1 MMHSQSFDC
10 SVEQTEKTVAL
21 PSVVG
26 QLLIGYLDGLDVI
39 NFIEAVKGSEHF
51 QTLDIN
57 EEWFFYKLFM
67 KLHRKEKTKTVVPY
81 LHLYLDT
88 CSIDEDGYLR
98 PENYHQGEPPT
109 LRMFIHPTFTNEAFK
124 QLCRAC
130 MTSSFQCYT
139 RLLPF
144 NTHSDVGNLM
154 LIDYFKYKDSFGCNR
169 ELNFPERSLFKGLI
183 LCQEYSE
190 MG

>member
-1 MMHSQSFDC
+1 MMHSQPFDY
-10 SVEQTEKTVAL
+10 SAAQTKKTIVL
-21 PSVVG
+21 PSDIG
-26 QLLIGYLDGLDVI
+26 HLLVACLDGLDVI

-51 QTLDIN
+51 QTLDISK
-57 EEWFFYKLFM
+57 EWFFHKIFT
-67 KLHRKEKTKTVVPY
+67 KFNSKRKMKTVVPY

-88 CSIDEDGYLR
+88 CFVDEEGYLR
-98 PENYHQGEPPT
+98 PEKYHQGEPPT

-154 LIDYFKYKDSFGCNR
+154 LIDYFNYKDTFGCNR
-169 ELNFPERSLFKGLI
+169 ELNVHERSLFKGLI
-183 LCQEYSE
+183 
-190 MG
+190 

>member
-1 MMHSQSFDC
+1 MMHSQSFNC
-10 SVEQTEKTVAL
+10 SAVQTEKTAVL
-21 PSVVG
+21 PSGIG
-26 QLLIGYLDGLDVI
+26 QLLIACLDGLDVI
-39 NFIEAVKGSEHF
+39 NFIEAVNGSEHF

-57 EEWFFYKLFM
+57 EEWFFYKIFM
-67 KLHRKEKTKTVVPY
+67 KFNRTVVPY

-88 CSIDEDGYLR
+88 CSIDEEGYLR
-98 PENYHQGEPPT
+98 PEKYHQGEPPT

-154 LIDYFKYKDSFGCNR
+154 LIDYFQYKDSFGCNR
-169 ELNFPERSLFKGLI
+169 ELNAHEQSLFKGLI
-183 LCQEYSE
+183 L
-190 MG
+190 